1 MKAYKLT
8 DRNMKTHNN
17 TQWVLNEAKETSG
30 KGYLCSPGW
39 FHFYSHPLLAVLLNS
54 LHANF
59 NNPRLF
65 EINAEGKIKKG
76 NGLKFG
82 CTKMTLVKELE
93 LPKVT
98 LEQRVKFGI
107 LCALEVCND
116 DNFVKWAQ
124 NWLDGT
130 DRSYDSANTAY
141 YAAYYAAN
149 AAYDAAAY
157 DAAAYYAANAAAN
170 AAYTAANAAAYAAN
184 AAANAAAA
192 TYYAEIA
199 VYAADYAVKADYAAD
214 YADYAADAAA
224 DAAKAATINRAKNKK
239 KQLDLIKIAKNTAK

>member
-8 DRNMKTHNN
+8 DKNMQTYNN
-17 TQWVLNEAKETSG
+17 TQWVLNKAKETSG
-30 KGYLCSPGW
+30 EGDLCGPGW
-39 FHFYSHPLLAVLLNS
+39 LHFYSHPLLAVLLDS

-116 DNFVKWAQ
+116 ANFVKWAQ
-124 NWLDGT
+124 NWLDGI
-130 DRSYDSANTAY
+130 DRSYAN
-141 YAAYYAAN
+141 
-149 AAYDAAAY
+149 
-157 DAAAYYAANAAAN
+157 
-170 AAYTAANAAAYAAN
+170 AYAAN
-184 AAANAAAA
+184 AAANATNAAA
-192 TYYAEIA
+192 YNAASAAANAA
-199 VYAADYAVKADYAAD
+199 VNAAYAAAYAVNAA
-214 YADYAADAAA
+214 YTAAYT
-224 DAAKAATINRAKNKK
+224 AAKDGKL
-239 KQLDLIKIAKNTAK
+239 LDLIAIALKVKE